1 MSYRQGSP
9 AEEAR
14 YRALQDLDPRG
25 DNLVEVL
32 IAGLHDES
40 WRVRHAAAEG
50 LQRLSTPSSEQVAT
64 RLVSVLGER
73 GETGARN
80 AAAEALAGLGL
91 AALGPLVTL
100 LGHVDPDQRKFAADI
115 LGQLRR
121 HEAEAPLVHA
131 LSDADLNVRVS
142 VSESLGR
149 VGGEHAARALERLLG
164 DSEPLLRLSA
174 LEGLANLERPPPLP
188 VVESLLEDARLRR
201 SAFRV
206 LGLIPEVAA
215 TERLCGGLRSELR
228 SMREAA
234 LAALGTQAT
243 RVAPEQR
250 GEQDAV
256 IRDTLRRL
264 PDARERLAR
273 ALEAEDVAVRAGAL
287 VAVAALGDASL
298 AVPVAEVA
306 REDRLLRDVL
316 ATLGRL
322 GLEGGRA
329 LLAAMAELSVPARAA
344 AVEALVDLVDP
355 SSVTP
360 LCALLEWA
368 EDDLR
373 GVVVRALGRTRSPE
387 AASPLVDLLR
397 DSVTAGAA
405 TRALGVLAGSC
416 RAAVV
421 ATLQEAVERRATPA
435 AVAVLARVGGR
446 PALPLLRRLARDVD
460 PRWRAAAV
468 DVAGEVDGGVGKE
481 LARAALADEATPVR
495 AAGVRAM
502 GRLGGS
508 DAGALLRP
516 ALQDEDVFVRRVAV
530 EAVGESGAS
539 DRAAD
544 LEALV
549 LHPDGALAT
558 AAVRALSRLGLVELR
573 MLREASEHP
582 DPEVVKAVL
591 SAVSGEGLV
600 LAVSLLEHSHWD
612 VRAAAARVLGESG
625 GAECLGAV
633 RRALEAETDV
643 LPRQAMA
650 DAVARLSRR

>member
-1 MSYRQGSP
+1 MSRQQGSP

-25 DNLVEVL
+25 ENLLEVL

-40 WRVRHAAAEG
+40 WRVRHAAADG
-50 LQRLSTPSSEQVAT
+50 LQRLSTPAPAEVAA
-64 RLVSVLGER
+64 RLVRVLGER

-80 AAAEALAGLGL
+80 AAAEALSGLGL
-91 AALGPLVTL
+91 EALGPLVSL

-115 LGQLRR
+115 LGQLGRR
-121 HEAEAPLVHA
+121 EAEASLVQA
-131 LSDADLNVRVS
+131 LSDVDLNVRVS
-142 VSESLGR
+142 VAESLGR
-149 VGGEHAARALERLLG
+149 VGGEHAARVLERLLG
-164 DSEPLLRLSA
+164 DSEPLMRLSA
-174 LEGLANLERPPPLP
+174 LEGLASLKQPPALS
-188 VVESLLEDARLRR
+188 VVEPLLNDARLRR
-201 SAFRV
+201 SVFRV
-206 LGLIPEVAA
+206 LGLIPRAEA
-215 TERLCGGLRSELR
+215 TEHLGVGLSSEARSV
-228 SMREAA
+228 REAA
-234 LAALGTQAT
+234 LAALGTQAALMT
-243 RVAPEQR
+243 SELR

-256 IRDTLRRL
+256 IREALLRL
-264 PDARERLAR
+264 PDARARLAR

-287 VAVAALGDASL
+287 VAVAASGDASL

-316 ATLGRL
+316 STLGRL
-322 GLEGGRA
+322 GPEGGRV
-329 LLAAMAELSVPARAA
+329 LLAAMAELSAPARAA
-344 AVEALVDLVDP
+344 AVESLVDLVDP

-373 GVVVRALGRTRSPE
+373 GVVVRALGRTRSAE

-416 RAAVV
+416 RSAVV
-421 ATLQEAVERRATPA
+421 AALQDAVERRATPA

-446 PALPLLRRLARDVD
+446 PSLPLLRRLARDED

-468 DVAGEVDGGVGKE
+468 DVAGEVDGGVGRE
-481 LARAALADEATPVR
+481 LARAALADEAAPVR

-549 LHPDGALAT
+549 RHPDGALAR
-558 AAVRALSRLGLVELR
+558 ASVRALSRLGLMGMRV
-573 MLREASEHP
+573 LREASEHP

-591 SAVSGEGLV
+591 SAVSGEGLA
-600 LAVSLLEHSHWD
+600 LAVSLLEHPHWD

-625 GAECLGAV
+625 GPECLEPV

-643 LPRQAMA
+643 LPRQALA
-650 DAVARLSRR
+650 DAVARVSRR